1 MRALAERR
9 RQGTI
14 EMTGARIRRRG
25 RRDLNLFGRHAT
37 FFDGFGSVE
46 KSEPAVADDEPIAC
60 SPTLTFH
67 FLQMREAKLLP
78 TPNATLPAPPAMQ
91 LPRVA
96 ACKLTLPH
104 AQAVTVK
111 TDHYAIVGS
120 TLLLRAC
127 PLPSQPLLQLP
138 SSSGVKLPRLEALA
152 ACRR

>member
-1 MRALAERR
+1 MRL
-9 RQGTI
+9 
-14 EMTGARIRRRG
+14 
-25 RRDLNLFGRHAT
+25 LFPRCLCRFVCSLVDA
-37 FFDGFGSVE
+37 
-46 KSEPAVADDEPIAC
+46 EPIAC
-60 SPTLTFH
+60 SSTLTFPL
-67 FLQMREAKLLP
+67 LQMREAELLP
-78 TPNATLPAPPAMQ
+78 TPNVILPAPPTVQ

-138 SSSGVKLPRLEALA
+138 QGLQLQLPSSSGVKLPRLEALA